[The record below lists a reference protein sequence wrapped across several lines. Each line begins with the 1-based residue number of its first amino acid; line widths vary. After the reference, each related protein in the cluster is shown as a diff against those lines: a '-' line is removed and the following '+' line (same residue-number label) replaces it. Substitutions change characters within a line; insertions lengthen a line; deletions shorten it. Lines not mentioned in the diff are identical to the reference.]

1 MRIKER
7 YIWIVITAFCLA
19 VVSLLVIPQ
28 VAEADSETNETQKYL
43 TLFEQVFRFVQNNY
57 VDEVSAETLF
67 EGALTGLFES
77 LDDPYSTYLTKSDME
92 DLTDTTSGK
101 FGGVGLYITKSP
113 KQENIEDEE
122 NDYIRENYSPYV
134 RVVAPIEGTPASKA
148 GISAG
153 DYIIRIEN
161 ETTENMTIDDVV
173 DTLRGAPGT
182 EVTVTIR
189 RGEDITFPVTLTRA
203 IIEVPT
209 VRYDMIES
217 TGIGYL
223 RIIQFTPLTDD
234 KTKEAIQFFEDNNY
248 KGMVIDVRSNPGG
261 LLTSVV
267 DTVDLFISGGTIV
280 STRSRIPSE
289 NRVYS
294 ANLET
299 EVSDDLPI
307 VVLIDQGS
315 ASASEILAGAFKDHG
330 RGELIGETTFGKGS
344 VQQVKSFGAGGFK
357 LTMSRYYTPSGTN
370 IDHIGIK
377 PDIEVA
383 EKELSDKEQESYK
396 QILENNLVG
405 HFVSDNPDPSEQE
418 IRRFIEEL
426 RADGIVMEERIIKR
440 LIRNEINKT
449 KNTPPVYDLEY
460 DIVLQKA
467 VEVLKEKWD

>member
-1 MRIKER
+1 MKIKER

-19 VVSLLVIPQ
+19 VLSLLVVSP
-28 VAEADSETNETQKYL
+28 VAEADSESNETSKYL
-43 TLFEQVFRFVQNNY
+43 TLFEQVFRFVEKNY
-57 VDEVSAETLF
+57 VDEVSAESLF
-67 EGALTGLFES
+67 EGALKGLFDS
-77 LDDPYSTYLTKSDME
+77 LDDPYSTYLTKNDME

-101 FGGVGLYITKSP
+101 FGGVGLYISKSP
-113 KQENIEDEE
+113 KRENIEEEE

-161 ETTENMTIDDVV
+161 ETTENMSIDDVV

-182 EVTVTIR
+182 DVTVTIR

-209 VRYDMIES
+209 VRYDMIGS

-223 RIIQFTPLTDD
+223 RVIQFTPLTDD
-234 KTKEAIQFFEDNNY
+234 KTIEAIRFFKENNY
-248 KGMVIDVRSNPGG
+248 KAIVIDVRSNPGG

-294 ANLET
+294 ANQET
-299 EVSDDLPI
+299 EVPNDIPV

-315 ASASEILAGAFKDHG
+315 ASASEILAGAFKDHN

-357 LTMSRYYTPSGTN
+357 LTMSRYYTPAGTN

-377 PDIEVA
+377 PDIKVT
-383 EKELSDKEQESYK
+383 EKELTDKEQESYK
-396 QILENNLVG
+396 KILENNLVG
-405 HFVSDNPDPSEQE
+405 HFVSENPDPSERE
-418 IRRFIEEL
+418 IRSFIEEL
-426 RADGIVMEERIIKR
+426 REDGIVMEERIIKR
-440 LIRNEINKT
+440 LIRNEVNKT

-460 DIVLQKA
+460 DLTLQKA
-467 VEVLKEKWD
+467 VEVLKERWD